1 MDVFEA
7 VRTIVAV
14 RSYRDQPVPED
25 VVRKIVEAGHLSASS
40 VNLQPWHFVVV
51 ESRETLR
58 QLGSILRT
66 GPYTAQA
73 ALAIVAAVEKES
85 TYGVSDVSRAVQNMM
100 LTAWDEGVGSNWVG
114 FGGMTEVA
122 PVVGIPDTYDVLA
135 VLPFG
140 YPEKPARQGK
150 KKRKPLAEIA
160 SREQFGQPFT

>member
-51 ESRETLR
+51 ESRETLQ

-85 TYGVSDVSRAVQNMM
+85 KYGVSDVSRAVQNMM
-100 LTAWDEGVGSNWVG
+100 PTALDEGVGSNWVG

-122 PVVGIPDTYDVLA
+122 RVVGIPDTYDVLA
-135 VLPFG
+135 VIPFG

-150 KKRKPLAEIA
+150 KKRKPLAEVA

>member
-51 ESRETLR
+51 ESRETLQ

-85 TYGVSDVSRAVQNMM
+85 KYGVSDVSRAVQNMM

-122 PVVGIPDTYDVLA
+122 RVVGIPDTYDVLA
-135 VLPFG
+135 VIPFG

-150 KKRKPLAEIA
+150 KKRKPLAEVA